1 MSISDDQ
8 ARSARDLEAR
18 YEGLIRAAVD
28 GVILIDH
35 RGLVEVFNPAAERIF
50 GYPADEVR
58 GRNIG
63 MLMPQSDAARHD
75 AHLEQYQRTG
85 VRHIIGIGRELVGR
99 RRNGEVFPMDL
110 SVGEVASSDGRK
122 YVGFVRDLTQRK
134 RMEDIIRAR
143 EDELREVVDNVPIG
157 IFTAEL
163 PGIIQAGNP
172 ALRRLLKYEGP
183 ELAGMSFIHL
193 LSGDDYRQ
201 LTAMVTDLT
210 HGMGTERV
218 AELRMRRRDGVVL
231 DVSLHVGLVSRSGNS
246 PLIVGLVVDR
256 TEKVRSEEVARQARE
271 HLAHVGRLT
280 TLGEMA
286 SAIAHEINQ
295 PLTAIA
301 NHAQAARR
309 LLHVPTPDIAILEE
323 ACTQIAEQALRAGQV
338 VRRIRAFVTKR
349 ESSKEVANLNDI
361 VRSVLELAA
370 GDAREAGVRVDLRLD
385 NSPPSVLVDPVQI
398 QQVCLNLIRNAIDAM
413 RDTPAEARLIEITSR
428 VQDNLHLLSFDDRGP
443 GVAAAALDQLFHP
456 FFTTKADGMGMGL
469 SISQSIVAAHG
480 GTLKYA
486 MNEFGGAQ
494 FTIALPVFDA

>member
-1 MSISDDQ
+1 M
-8 ARSARDLEAR
+8 
-18 YEGLIRAAVD
+18 D
-28 GVILIDH
+28 GVVLIDE
-35 RGLVEVFNPAAERIF
+35 RGRIEVFNPAAERIF
-50 GYPADEVR
+50 GYTALDVA
-58 GRNIG
+58 GHNIT
-63 MLMPQSDAARHD
+63 MLMPPRDAARHD
-75 AHLEQYQRTG
+75 THLETYHQTG
-85 VRHIIGIGRELVGR
+85 RRQIIGIGRELVGR
-99 RRNGEVFPMDL
+99 RRSGELFPMDL
-110 SVGEVASSDGRK
+110 SVGEVASSEGRK
-122 YVGFVRDLTQRK
+122 YVGFIRDLTQRK
-134 RMEDIIRAR
+134 RMEDTIRAR

-172 ALRRLLKYEGP
+172 ALRRLLRYDAS
-183 ELAGMSFIHL
+183 ELAGMSFIRL

-210 HGMGTERV
+210 NGAGSERV
-218 AELRMRRRDGVVL
+218 AELRIRRKDEAVL
-231 DVSLHVGLVSRSGNS
+231 DVALHIGLVARAGTT
-246 PLIVGLVVDR
+246 PLIVGMVIDR

-309 LLHVPTPDIAILEE
+309 LLSMTELDMETLHE

-349 ESSKEVANLNDI
+349 ESSKELANLNEI

-370 GDAREAGVRVDLRLD
+370 GDAREAGVRVELNLQPT
-385 NSPPSVLVDPVQI
+385 PPTVLVDPVQL

-413 RDTPAEARLIEITSR
+413 GTTAPEARVIEISS
-428 VQDNLHLLSFDDRGP
+428 QEQGGLHVLCFDDHGP
-443 GVAAAALDQLFHP
+443 GIAPAARDRLFHP

-480 GTLKYA
+480 GTLKYETNA
-486 MNEFGGAQ
+486 HGGAR
-494 FTIALPVFDA
+494 FIIALPIVAE